1 MTDEVLTPFD
11 NWKSWAADGWSVLP
25 YLVRM
30 KEKGSLPASWSGA
43 WESSASPYAVVLESA
58 KGGRY
63 TYLGV
68 DPVSVL
74 SGKDHVATLTNLQ
87 SGRTEVLEG
96 LPLEILES
104 WMAPYCSPK
113 LGIDGV
119 PPFIGGCIG
128 FLGYDIVRSLE
139 RIPSIAQDDP
149 GFPDYLWMRME
160 EVWIYDHVDQVTY
173 CAIHCPLI
181 ADAHDIRELYTE
193 AEKRAIEMKR
203 LWNSY
208 TESGS
213 SKNDTLQSERNRR
226 MQKLAQVDELELVPS
241 INANTRGSWPGM
253 TADFSQEDFEEA
265 VVRIQEYIRQGD
277 VFQVNL
283 SLRQE
288 KELQSS
294 PEQIYEWLRLLNP
307 SPYMGL
313 LRSPTFSLVSGSPE
327 LLVKLDDDQVS
338 ARPIAGTRRRGTTET
353 EDALM
358 AEELSMNE
366 KERAEH
372 IMLVD
377 LERNDIGRI
386 AAYGSVHVPE
396 LMTIEYYSHVMHLVS
411 QVEGKLAEGKQ
422 LYDVIAALFPGG
434 TITGAPKIRTMEI
447 IEELEPVRRGPYTGS
462 MGWIEYN
469 GNMELNII
477 IRTIAVMNG
486 KGYIQA
492 GAGIV
497 VDSDPYR
504 EYRECHNK
512 AKAMVRAVLCSE
524 EESKEEA
531 REMFL

>member
-1 MTDEVLTPFD
+1 MTDEVLTPLD
-11 NWKSWAADGWSVLP
+11 KWKSWATEGWSVLP
-25 YLVRM
+25 YLIRM
-30 KEKGSLPASWSGA
+30 KVSGGLPASWSGV
-43 WESSASPYAVVLESA
+43 WESIASPYAVVLESA

-63 TYLGV
+63 TYLGI
-68 DPVSVL
+68 DPVSIL
-74 SGKDHVATLTNLQ
+74 SGKDNVATLTDLR
-87 SGRTEVLEG
+87 SGRTEVVEG
-96 LPLEILES
+96 KPLEVLEN
-104 WMAPYCSPK
+104 WMAPYRSPK
-113 LGIDGV
+113 LGTDNV
-119 PPFIGGCIG
+119 PPFIGGCVG
-128 FLGYDIVRSLE
+128 FIGYDIVRSLE

-160 EVWIYDHVDQVTY
+160 EIWIYDNVDQAIY
-173 CAIHCPLI
+173 CAIHRPLFEG
-181 ADAHDIRELYTE
+181 ADEIDKAYAET
-193 AEKRAIEMKR
+193 EKRAIEMME
-203 LWNSY
+203 LWKSY
-208 TESGS
+208 TKTGS
-213 SKNDTLQSERNRR
+213 VKHDSLQSERTRR
-226 MQKLAQVDELELVPS
+226 MQKLAQVDELELAPLA
-241 INANTRGSWPGM
+241 NASTQD
-253 TADFSQEDFEEA
+253 AFEKA
-265 VVRIQEYIRQGD
+265 VLRIQEYIRQGD

-288 KELQSS
+288 KVLQSS

-327 LLVKLDDDQVS
+327 LLVKLDGDKVS
-338 ARPIAGTRRRGTTET
+338 ARPIAGTRRRGTTEV

-358 AEELSMNE
+358 ADELIMNE

-386 AAYGSVHVPE
+386 AAYGSVRVPE

-411 QVEGKLAEGKQ
+411 QVDGKLAEGKRS
-422 LYDVIAALFPGG
+422 YDVIAALFPGG

-462 MGWIEYN
+462 MGWIDYN

-477 IRTIAVMNG
+477 IRTLAVMNG

-497 VDSDPYR
+497 MDSNPYR

-512 AKAMVRAVLCSE
+512 AKAMVKAVLCSE
-524 EESKEEA
+524 EESNEA